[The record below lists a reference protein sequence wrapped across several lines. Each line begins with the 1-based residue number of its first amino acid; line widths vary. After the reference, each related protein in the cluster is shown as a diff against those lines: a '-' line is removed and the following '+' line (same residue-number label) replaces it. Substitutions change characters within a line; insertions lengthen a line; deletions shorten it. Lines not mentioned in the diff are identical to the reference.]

1 VVKWIKEHSVTQREA
16 EKLSKEDLSGKY
28 LLGEFV
34 HRPERKGIVERYQEL
49 LKQHQKE

>member
-1 VVKWIKEHSVTQREA
+1 MTQKEA
-16 EKLSKEDLSGKY
+16 EKLSKDELAGKY

-34 HRPERKGIVERYQEL
+34 YRPERKGIVERYQNL